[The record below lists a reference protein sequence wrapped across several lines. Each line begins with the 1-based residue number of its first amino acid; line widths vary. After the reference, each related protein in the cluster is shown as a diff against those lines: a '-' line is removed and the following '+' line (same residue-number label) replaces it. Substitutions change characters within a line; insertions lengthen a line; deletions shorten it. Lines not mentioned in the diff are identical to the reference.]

1 MSARNDSMY
10 LVNVAIICLNCCKN
24 NINLVHFQQLE
35 SDNHTDNHIL
45 ALKLRLY
52 SAAGDIP
59 VGLPPA
65 LCKIMGLAVEVGYIL
80 FDGGDGAYVELLFEN
95 FQYVGG
101 KECRERRTG
110 VNVLHSE

>member
-10 LVNVAIICLNCCKN
+10 LVNVAIICLNCGKN

-35 SDNHTDNHIL
+35 SDNHIL
-45 ALKLRLY
+45 TLKLRLY

-65 LCKIMGLAVEVGYIL
+65 LCKIMGLAVEDGKIL
-80 FDGGDGAYVELLFEN
+80 FNGGDGAYVELLFEN